1 MYEELFLQ
9 KALNEI
15 ESLREENEQL
25 KRKLL
30 LFEQLIK
37 DLEKILKGEKI
48 EERRIRKVYKTR
60 RV

>member
-48 EERRIRKVYKTR
+48 EERRIRKVFRPKG
-60 RV
+60 V